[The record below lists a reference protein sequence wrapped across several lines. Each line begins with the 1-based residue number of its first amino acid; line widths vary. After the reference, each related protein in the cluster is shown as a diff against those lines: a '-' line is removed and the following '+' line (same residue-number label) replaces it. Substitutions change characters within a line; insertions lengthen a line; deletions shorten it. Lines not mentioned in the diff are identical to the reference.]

1 MDRDSRVRA
10 FHAGTGGHGSR
21 HGSRRGPCQEPLP
34 HLSISWPRVVGLLV
48 VPLMLLVRA
57 GPRAAAHC
65 SFPGDPFP
73 SLSHFASLLGP
84 VDLLIF
90 LSFPALRLSLPLL
103 LSFPLICCL
112 NVGAAGSRNPSTFSP
127 RQLHHSFC
135 CSTTKTFLARNHQN
149 LFYLCPGCDALYE
162 RTGGIRSLTRNIRAW
177 ISRYTTIFIYRRQTP

>member
-1 MDRDSRVRA
+1 MQA
-10 FHAGTGGHGSR
+10 QAQAQEGHGSR
-21 HGSRRGPCQEPLP
+21 HGSRRGPCQEPTKRKPLP

-48 VPLMLLVRA
+48 VPLLLLVRA

-90 LSFPALRLSLPLL
+90 LSCPALRLLLPLL

-112 NVGAAGSRNPSTFSP
+112 NVGAAGSRNPSTFS
-127 RQLHHSFC
+127 LVSFI
-135 CSTTKTFLARNHQN
+135 T
-149 LFYLCPGCDALYE
+149 
-162 RTGGIRSLTRNIRAW
+162 RSVA
-177 ISRYTTIFIYRRQTP
+177 RRQRHSLPGTTRVYSTYVQVVTRCMKGPEAFVH